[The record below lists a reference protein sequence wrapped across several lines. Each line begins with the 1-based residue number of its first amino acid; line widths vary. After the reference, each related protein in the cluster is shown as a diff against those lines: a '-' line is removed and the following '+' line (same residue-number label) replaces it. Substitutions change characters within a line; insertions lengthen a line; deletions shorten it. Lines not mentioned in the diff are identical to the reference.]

1 MTILHEQ
8 VPAFSLELDLA
19 RSFGAVLATSSRE
32 HKMFVIALLTLAL
45 LPSALSLRLPH
56 APSPAVR
63 SAVASRTGSLV
74 VLMAKKKKKMKAPK
88 GAAASLA
95 ALDAWEA
102 NLGAPGGVDADID
115 DPLAPVVAKKGKMT
129 SKGQKKDVPVED
141 EEEPVAEASA
151 APVAA
156 AAPAASPAAAAPATL
171 ADKVTRIKLELGLD
185 ETLPLAQAVTA
196 ANEAMGLPPGGS
208 IADQVAELLMQL
220 AIEM

>member
-1 MTILHEQ
+1 ML
-8 VPAFSLELDLA
+8 V
-19 RSFGAVLATSSRE
+19 V
-32 HKMFVIALLTLAL
+32 ALLTLAL

-63 SAVASRTGSLV
+63 SAVASRTGSL

-129 SKGQKKDVPVED
+129 SKGQKKDAPVED

-156 AAPAASPAAAAPATL
+156 AAPAAPAASPAAAAPATL

>member
-1 MTILHEQ
+1 MLRFRHFLSISISRE
-8 VPAFSLELDLA
+8 V
-19 RSFGAVLATSSRE
+19 GAVLATSSRE
-32 HKMFVIALLTLAL
+32 HKMLLVALLTLAL

-56 APSPAVR
+56 VTSPAVR
-63 SAVASRTGSLV
+63 SAVASRTGSL

-171 ADKVTRIKLELGLD
+171 ADTVTRIKLELGLD

>member
-1 MTILHEQ
+1 
-8 VPAFSLELDLA
+8 
-19 RSFGAVLATSSRE
+19 
-32 HKMFVIALLTLAL
+32 MFVVALLTLAL

-74 VLMAKKKKKMKAPK
+74 LMAKKKKKKMKAPNV
-88 GAAASLA
+88 AAASLA

-102 NLGAPGGVDADID
+102 NLGAPGGVDTDID

-156 AAPAASPAAAAPATL
+156 AAPAAPAASPAAAAPATL

>member
-1 MTILHEQ
+1 
-8 VPAFSLELDLA
+8 
-19 RSFGAVLATSSRE
+19 
-32 HKMFVIALLTLAL
+32 MFVALLIVAL

-63 SAVASRTGSLV
+63 SAITSRTGSLV
-74 VLMAKKKKKMKAPK
+74 LMAKKKKMKAPK

-102 NLGAPGGVDADID
+102 NFGDPGGVDADIV

-129 SKGQKKDVPVED
+129 SKGQKKDAPVED
-141 EEEPVAEASA
+141 EEEPAEQPVAEGSA

-171 ADKVTRIKLELGLD
+171 ADKVERIKLELGLD

-196 ANEAMGLPPGGS
+196 ANEAMGLAQGGS

-220 AIEM
+220 SIEM

>member
-1 MTILHEQ
+1 
-8 VPAFSLELDLA
+8 
-19 RSFGAVLATSSRE
+19 
-32 HKMFVIALLTLAL
+32 MFVVALLTLAL

-74 VLMAKKKKKMKAPK
+74 LMAKKKKMKAPK

-102 NLGAPGGVDADID
+102 NLGAPGGIDADID

-156 AAPAASPAAAAPATL
+156 PAPAASPAAAAPATL

-196 ANEAMGLPPGGS
+196 ANEAMGLAPGGS

>member
-1 MTILHEQ
+1 M
-8 VPAFSLELDLA
+8 DLA
-19 RSFGAVLATSSRE
+19 REVGARSWRRPRATQ
-32 HKMFVIALLTLAL
+32 MFVVALLTLAL

-63 SAVASRTGSLV
+63 SAVASRTVSL

-141 EEEPVAEASA
+141 EEEPIAEASA

-156 AAPAASPAAAAPATL
+156 AAPAAPAASPAAAAPATL

>member
-1 MTILHEQ
+1 
-8 VPAFSLELDLA
+8 
-19 RSFGAVLATSSRE
+19 
-32 HKMFVIALLTLAL
+32 MFVVALLTLAL

-63 SAVASRTGSLV
+63 SAVASRTGCL

-88 GAAASLA
+88 GTAASLA

-102 NLGAPGGVDADID
+102 NLGAPAGVDADID

-129 SKGQKKDVPVED
+129 SKGQKKDVPIED

-156 AAPAASPAAAAPATL
+156 AAPAASPAAPATL

-196 ANEAMGLPPGGS
+196 ANEAMGLAPGGS

>member
-1 MTILHEQ
+1 ML
-8 VPAFSLELDLA
+8 
-19 RSFGAVLATSSRE
+19 VL
-32 HKMFVIALLTLAL
+32 ALLTLAL

-74 VLMAKKKKKMKAPK
+74 LMAKKKKMKAPK

-129 SKGQKKDVPVED
+129 SKGQKKDVPAEDED